1 MTAHRWLLASVLLPA
16 LALSITA
23 CHKRAGTSDS
33 ASAPAIQQAA
43 TRTQESISAS
53 EPGADR
59 GDVSLERMATM
70 PESAQLPAG
79 RWKAGAHYQPVVP
92 AQPTSAPAGQVEV
105 IEFFWYGSQAC
116 ARLELALADW
126 QARKPPY
133 IKFLRI
139 PVVWGQG
146 PQRAHAQLFYT
157 LEALGKLE
165 TLHAAVF
172 DAVQKG
178 NNPLVAESE
187 AKTLQLQLQFAKSQG
202 IDEAAFRKAYDSPAV
217 LSAMQRADEFT
228 RRYGIDAAPRFAV
241 NGKYLLV
248 GGQGSSADNALQII
262 DDLAA
267 SEKKR

>member
-1 MTAHRWLLASVLLPA
+1 MTAHRWLLASVLLPV
-16 LALSITA
+16 LALSVTA
-23 CHKRAGTSDS
+23 CHKRSGSTDA

-59 GDVSLERMATM
+59 GDVSLERMATL

-79 RWKAGAHYQPVVP
+79 RWKAGVHFQPVVP

-105 IEFFWYGSQAC
+105 LEFFWYGC
-116 ARLELALADW
+116 PHCYRLEPALAEW
-126 QARKPPY
+126 QSRKAPW
-133 IKFLRI
+133 IRFVRI
-139 PVVWGQG
+139 PVIWGQG
-146 PQRAHAQLFYT
+146 PQRAHAQLYYT
-157 LEALGKLE
+157 LEALGQLDA
-165 TLHAAVF
+165 LHAAAF

-178 NNPLVAESE
+178 NSPLVAETE
-187 AKTLQLQLQFAKSQG
+187 ARTLQLQLQFAKSQG
-202 IDEAAFRKAYDSPAV
+202 IDESAFRKAYDSPAV
-217 LSAMQRADEFT
+217 RAAMQRADDFT
-228 RRYGIDAAPRFAV
+228 RRYGVDAVPRFVV

-248 GGQGSSADNALQII
+248 AGMDTTLQVV